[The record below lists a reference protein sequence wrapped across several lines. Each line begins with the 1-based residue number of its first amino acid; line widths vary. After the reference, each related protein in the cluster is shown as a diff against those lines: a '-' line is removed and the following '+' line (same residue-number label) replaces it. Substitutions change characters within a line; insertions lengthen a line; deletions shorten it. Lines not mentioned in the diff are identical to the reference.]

1 MGLKSLIGYFV
12 GATLTMSLINACSAQ
27 AGPKCDA
34 KLFSAADTAL
44 NNIENWTSVHRWY
57 KNYGVCDD
65 GYLSEG
71 LSDSMGNLMDKN
83 WSEMTKLAEV
93 GRKDSSY
100 LAFVLAHINSTLDSR
115 VLESIH
121 ENTLNHCPK
130 GYSDICQKIQVSA
143 DQALNSNP

>member
-27 AGPKCDA
+27 PVSKCDT

-44 NNIENWTSVHRWY
+44 DNIDNWASVYIWY
-57 KNYGVCDD
+57 KNYSVCDD

-71 LSDSMGNLMDKN
+71 LSDTVGRLLDKN
-83 WSEMTKLAEV
+83 WSETTKFVEAA
-93 GRKDSSY
+93 RKDSKY
-100 LAFVLAHINSTLDSR
+100 LAFVLTHINSTLDSR

-143 DQALNSNP
+143 DQALNSNQ